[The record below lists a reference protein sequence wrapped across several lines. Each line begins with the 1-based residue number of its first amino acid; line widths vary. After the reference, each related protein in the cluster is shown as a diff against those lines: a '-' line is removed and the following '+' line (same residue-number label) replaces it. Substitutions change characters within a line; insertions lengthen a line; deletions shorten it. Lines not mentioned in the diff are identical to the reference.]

1 MKVFVDL
8 NVLLD
13 VILDRSEFV
22 KESAQSLGRIVSVRS
37 GRGYVAQ
44 HAVTTLFYI
53 VRKQCGIENARTA
66 VRKVLKLLSVISAT
80 QKILIDAADAKYA
93 DYEDAVSFLSAS
105 AAGCDVII
113 TRNPTDYSKSPV
125 RAMTPAEFLAL
136 GVD

>member
-13 VILDRSEFV
+13 VVLDRREFV

-37 GRGYVAQ
+37 CRGYIAQ

-53 VRKQCGIENARTA
+53 VRKQCGVENARMA
-66 VRKVLKLLSVISAT
+66 VQKVLKLLSVLPAT
-80 QKILIDAADAKYA
+80 QKILIGAADSKYA
-93 DYEDAVSFLSAS
+93 DYEDAVSFLSAA
-105 AAGCDVII
+105 AAGCDAII
-113 TRNPTDYSKSPV
+113 TRNPSDFSKSPV

-136 GVD
+136 

>member
-13 VILDRSEFV
+13 VVLDRREFV
-22 KESAQSLGRIVSVRS
+22 KESAQSLGRIVSLRS
-37 GRGYVAQ
+37 CRGYVAQ

-53 VRKQCGIENARTA
+53 VRKQCGIENARLA
-66 VRKVLKLLSVISAT
+66 VRKVLKLLTVLPAT
-80 QKILIDAADAKYA
+80 QKILIDAADSKYA
-93 DYEDAVSFLSAS
+93 DYEDAVSFLSVA

-125 RAMTPAEFLAL
+125 RAMTPAVFLAL
-136 GVD
+136 R

>member
-37 GRGYVAQ
+37 CRGYVAQ

-53 VRKQCGIENARTA
+53 VRKQCGIDNARLA
-66 VRKVLKLLSVISAT
+66 VRKVLKLLTVIPAA
-80 QKILIDAADAKYA
+80 QKILVDATNPKYA
-93 DYEDAVSFLSAS
+93 DYEDAVSFLSAA
-105 AAGCDVII
+105 AAGCDVVI
-113 TRNPTDYSKSPV
+113 TRNPADYSKSPV
-125 RAMTPAEFLAL
+125 RAMTPAEFLAAEMI
-136 GVD
+136 

>member
-13 VILDRSEFV
+13 VVLDRREFV

-37 GRGYVAQ
+37 CRGYVAQ

-53 VRKQCGIENARTA
+53 VRKQCGVENARMA
-66 VRKVLKLLSVISAT
+66 VRKVLKLLSVLPAT
-80 QKILIDAADAKYA
+80 QKILIGAADSKYA
-93 DYEDAVSFLSAS
+93 DYEDAVSFLSAA
-105 AAGCDVII
+105 AAGCDAII
-113 TRNPTDYSKSPV
+113 TRNPSDFSKSPV

-136 GVD
+136 